1 MTKRFF
7 RSAVAVLALAAAAC
21 TPRERT
27 LVLLSTNDIHAQID
41 RFPQLA
47 AAVEACRDTTDNVV
61 LIDAGDRWTGN
72 PYVDR
77 TPTPG
82 MPIIRLM
89 NRLGYDVATL
99 GNHEFDHGQAFLG
112 RMIDSMEFAVVCA
125 NVRSDT
131 CTFPQ
136 LPPYT
141 IVERGGIRIGL
152 VGVVTNYEGPGHP
165 AGHASSFV
173 GLEFP
178 DPQEMAMRYG
188 EELRPKVDVLVLV
201 SHMGDDRDEEFL
213 LKAAHSADGGG
224 NNVDGCAVSENRAVD
239 RGEHVDGSAASENR
253 AAGGGDKG
261 AGCAASAGG
270 APLYDVVIGGHTH
283 EVRNSV
289 VGGTLLTQTGKN
301 LNNVGVTVIRM
312 RGRKIVDCTFR
323 LVDVSAYDAAEPYAG
338 EVVAYNADP
347 ELNRP
352 AGRFTRGAGKLGI
365 AGWMARSV
373 AAATKSDVGFY
384 HRGGVRVDT
393 IPAGDVSRAQ
403 IYALEP
409 FNSTV
414 AVSRMTPEALRRIIM
429 AKYNDTCNL
438 KEAHRID
445 LIATTPYTI
454 VTDADDRA
462 IDVLFPQLQEGR
474 IYRMAYNDYVF
485 KNYAEIDRSAGSL
498 LEGMLVNELLLN
510 ELSIGRPVTVDNTP
524 LQRISVRR

>member
-7 RSAVAVLALAAAAC
+7 RSAVAVFALAAVAC
-21 TPRERT
+21 TPRECT

-41 RFPQLA
+41 CFPQLA
-47 AAVEACRDTTDNVV
+47 AAVGACRDTTDNVV

-77 TPTPG
+77 ASTPG

-141 IVERGGIRIGL
+141 IVERDGIRIGL

-165 AGHASSFV
+165 AGHASSFA

-178 DPQEMAMRYG
+178 DPQAMAMCYG
-188 EELRPKVDVLVLV
+188 EELRPQVDILLLV

-213 LKAAHSADGGG
+213 LKAAHSADG
-224 NNVDGCAVSENRAVD
+224 DG
-239 RGEHVDGSAASENR
+239 NR
-253 AAGGGDKG
+253 AADGH
-261 AGCAASAGG
+261 
-270 APLYDVVIGGHTH
+270 PLYDVVIGGHTH

-301 LNNVGVTVIRM
+301 LNNVGATVIRM
-312 RGRKIVDCTFR
+312 RGRKIVDCAFR
-323 LVDVSAYDAAEPYAG
+323 LIDLSTYDAAEPYAG

-352 AGRFTRGAGKLGI
+352 AGRFARGAGKLGI

-373 AAATKSDVGFY
+373 ADATKSDIGFY

-429 AKYNDTCNL
+429 AKYNDSCNL

-445 LIATTPYTI
+445 LVATTPYTI
-454 VTDADDRA
+454 VTDAEDRA
-462 IDVLFPQLQEGR
+462 IDVLFPKLQEGR
-474 IYRMAYNDYVF
+474 SYRMAYNDYVF

-498 LEGMLVNELLLN
+498 LEDMRVNELLLQ
-510 ELSIGRPVTVDNTP
+510 ELSSGPVTVNDVP
-524 LQRISVRR
+524 LQTIAVKR